1 MLEEENEKL
10 REKAKSSSLQ
20 SSGVIG
26 SDGAVL
32 NGAGKKLFE
41 ENAALKEQNVY
52 LVEHKNTLQEQLD
65 AEREKLKEI
74 VESLDQYESELKR
87 N

>member
-1 MLEEENEKL
+1 MEEENEKL
-10 REKAKSSSLQ
+10 REKGVSSSLQ
-20 SSGVIG
+20 SSGMIA

-32 NGAGKKLFE
+32 NGAEKKLLDE
-41 ENAALKEQNVY
+41 CGSLKEQNLY